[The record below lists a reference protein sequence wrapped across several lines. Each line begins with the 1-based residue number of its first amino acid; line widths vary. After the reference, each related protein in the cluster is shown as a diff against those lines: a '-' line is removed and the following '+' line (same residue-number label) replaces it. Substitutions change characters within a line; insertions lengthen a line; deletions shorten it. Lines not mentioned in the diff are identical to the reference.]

1 MASDLTKTSDLTQ
14 AVLQAID
21 AGASSEEFGAIPL
34 PDTYTGVAL
43 HAEDAET
50 LGKLPREEK
59 RPSLAMHVEQV
70 PMPELAPD
78 EALIGTMAS
87 SINFNTVWS
96 AIFEPVPTFA
106 FLARYAKVRG
116 HWGRRHDQPFHV
128 VGSDAAGVVLRTGNA
143 VTKWKPGDR
152 VVVHPNDVALEEP
165 QGHDDTILDPDQR
178 VWGFESNYGG
188 LGEVCV
194 AKGDQLMPKAE
205 HLTWEEAGSM
215 PLTNC
220 TAYRML
226 VGPNGANMQ
235 QGDVVLIWGAGG
247 GLGGFATQYVLNG
260 GGTPVCMVSSPEKA
274 AICKAMGAG
283 LVIDRRAEGFQF
295 WDPESGRQNAKE
307 ALRLGKM
314 IRQLTGGRDVDI
326 VFEHPGRETFG
337 ASVFVARRG
346 GKVVTCASTS
356 GFMHEFDNRYLWMF
370 AKSIVGSHLANDSEA
385 WRANELVRA
394 ARTHPILSKTYPMA
408 EAGQAADDVAG
419 NVHLGKVGVLC
430 MAPGPGLGVI
440 DHELR
445 ERHLDGITRFQL

>member
-1 MASDLTKTSDLTQ
+1 MASDLKASDLTR

-21 AGASSEEFGAIPL
+21 AGASSEEFAAIPV
-34 PDTYTGVAL
+34 PETYTGVAL

-50 LGKLPREEK
+50 IGKLPRDEK
-59 RPSLAMHVEQV
+59 RPSLAMHVEEV
-70 PMPELAPD
+70 PLPELAPD

-106 FLARYAKVRG
+106 FLARYGKVRG

-128 VGSDAAGVVLRTGNA
+128 VGSDAAGVVLRTGSA

-152 VVVHPNDVALEEP
+152 VVVHPSDVALEDP

-274 AICKAMGAG
+274 AICKAMGAE

-295 WDPESGRQNAKE
+295 WDPESGRQNPKE

-370 AKSIVGSHLANDSEA
+370 AKSIVGSHLANYSEA

-430 MAPGPGLGVI
+430 MAPETGLGVI